1 MRESLSEGEFLISLN
16 FSENYAFIAQD
27 AAQSFHYNN
36 NQCSLATIVIYYKGS
51 ESKIVHKSMVVFS
64 DSLIHDVVAVYLI
77 QEIIINFLKKTF
89 DLVRKVIYFT
99 DGAAQHF
106 KINAISKIFFI
117 IMMILLLMRSGI
129 FMQQPTEKMHVME

>member
-1 MRESLSEGEFLISLN
+1 MYKLKTHLFISKQQSSYFQFLRESLSEGEFLISPD

-51 ESKIVHKSMVVFS
+51 ESNIEHKSMVVFS

-77 QEIIINFLKKTF
+77 QEIIINFLKKSF
-89 DLVRKVIYFT
+89 DLVRKVVA
-99 DGAAQHF
+99 DESPMRRAAVLGAKCGAC
-106 KINAISKIFFI
+106 
-117 IMMILLLMRSGI
+117 RG
-129 FMQQPTEKMHVME
+129 